1 MKTTLTLS
9 ILLLAGSA
17 NAQYRPIVPSFPGA
31 NNPIISLPKSMPSP
45 LSGPLAGTLIQL
57 PTPTVAP
64 SLSLSAVSLPVAAI
78 PAAPITARRENV
90 ANPMNRVLPT
100 ITVRFGETAQR
111 QDQPKDSIQQDKQK
125 DDLDHLFDGEAFP
138 THRPGRRINIPE
150 REMEQELGL

>member
-1 MKTTLTLS
+1 MKNTLTLS

-45 LSGPLAGTLIQL
+45 LSGPLSGMSIQL
-57 PTPTVAP
+57 PTPTLTPSITLAAVA
-64 SLSLSAVSLPVAAI
+64 LPAAAI

-90 ANPMNRVLPT
+90 ANPMNQVLPT
-100 ITVRFGETAQR
+100 ITVRLAERAER
-111 QDQPKDSIQQDKQK
+111 RDEPKDALDQK
-125 DDLDHLFDGEAFP
+125 NEKDSLDNLFDGDDFP
-138 THRPGRRINIPE
+138 PHRPGRRINIPE